1 MCNEDVTKMAHNPV
15 GDGPLMSVAC
25 PEDGDASWFT
35 NYYQQDQLRR
45 KNRRWRSS
53 LHPSALVA
61 VLVIVGRIVVG
72 PLILLLLFIV
82 TSYLSPGATFLITAD
97 STFFTFTEHD
107 LSMLG
112 GCINCIGPCK
122 ISLLKYAMF
131 NGNALLGARSFAVF
145 AGQGPIESLYAFS
158 SLTPE
163 ALALGESLDS
173 GGAICSSGVTAWGSP
188 SNTVTS
194 TPQHVLDVIT
204 TMKLSVPP
212 QTLRELELGI
222 ERAEECET
230 RWTII
235 AIPRQF
241 SYTTNSY
248 DSPES
253 GKISAV
259 AVNVFPEYAEC
270 RPDVPI
276 NGGGSKLAVYGSY
289 VLPAFLALFP
299 YSFESSIPEVARVVP
314 AMNTKYGASTVL
326 QPFMHAYYG
335 GCRVREVSASA
346 IYVEDPC
353 ETWEYWEKYG
363 LMIQYPDDIPLC
375 TTTGV
380 CVHNYYN
387 SQWEWITEIVP
398 EKENEP
404 LIFVN
409 TFQNRCADKVGI
421 SVLPGFVV
429 MQIFVVGIS
438 KAYQVMA
445 HSRSV
450 LLTQIWAYHCQN
462 GQMQVVYLAQIAY
475 HLLINS
481 DLYLLGFATGTLTT
495 ESIANLACCFYAFS
509 YSFVNLAKSRAGDQ
523 QLDRYFRL
531 TWETI
536 HVVVTACVVAI
547 LRVVQRNPLESIIST
562 NAQIFSKDLN
572 TWSQV
577 LQPQRR
583 LHPVHAQH
591 AHHRHDPVGC
601 LGTRCNW
608 LLIAGEET
616 QPSSEGDRPI
626 SPSVNRGA
634 WTLERH
640 RPRSASTDKTQ
651 YGPRHQEEEK
661 AANFTTG
668 KSPSSRASHLL
679 RGKLPGLTFQEA
691 LP

>member
-1 MCNEDVTKMAHNPV
+1 
-15 GDGPLMSVAC
+15 
-25 PEDGDASWFT
+25 
-35 NYYQQDQLRR
+35 
-45 KNRRWRSS
+45 
-53 LHPSALVA
+53 
-61 VLVIVGRIVVG
+61 
-72 PLILLLLFIV
+72 
-82 TSYLSPGATFLITAD
+82 
-97 STFFTFTEHD
+97 
-107 LSMLG
+107 
-112 GCINCIGPCK
+112 
-122 ISLLKYAMF
+122 
-131 NGNALLGARSFAVF
+131 
-145 AGQGPIESLYAFS
+145 
-158 SLTPE
+158 
-163 ALALGESLDS
+163 
-173 GGAICSSGVTAWGSP
+173 
-188 SNTVTS
+188 
-194 TPQHVLDVIT
+194 
-204 TMKLSVPP
+204 MKLSVPP